1 MDKTIHVSKEQI
13 LYQIKISCQIPDL
26 LKAIAGRQIIL
37 NAAKEAEI
45 QVGTEELQQ
54 VADQLR
60 LANNLL
66 KAEDTWVWLQKHHLT
81 LDDFEGLA
89 YTSLLSQKLAIY
101 LFADKV
107 EQFFYE
113 HQLDYA
119 GAVTYEVMLDDE
131 DLAWELFY
139 SLQEGEI
146 SFHEIARQHI
156 QDQEIRRVG
165 GYQGV
170 KHRTDFR
177 PEIAASVFATHPP
190 QILKPMITPKGAN
203 LIWVDEIIQPELNE
217 QLRVKIIRD
226 LFTNWLQQR
235 IDELEI
241 VTQLEDDSS
250 SQEIALLMSEN
261 VV

>member
-1 MDKTIHVSKEQI
+1 M
-13 LYQIKISCQIPDL
+13 
-26 LKAIAGRQIIL
+26 
-37 NAAKEAEI
+37 
-45 QVGTEELQQ
+45 
-54 VADQLR
+54 
-60 LANNLL
+60 
-66 KAEDTWVWLQKHHLT
+66 
-81 LDDFEGLA
+81 
-89 YTSLLSQKLAIY
+89 AIY

-250 SQEIALLMSEN
+250 SKEIALLMSEN